1 MLSLQHIRPGP
12 ERKRNANE
20 MEKAHTSIPHLLP
33 KLLAMLIE
41 LALPSSTA
49 ALRHIHRRVAVAASA
64 AASHLC
70 WRLWRGHHAH
80 CTLLIDDLH
89 VASRENALLSR
100 PFILSFGPI
109 GIHELGDADAIF
121 GQQGQVARVG
131 GRVFV

>member
-1 MLSLQHIRPGP
+1 
-12 ERKRNANE
+12 
-20 MEKAHTSIPHLLP
+20 
-33 KLLAMLIE
+33 MLIE

-49 ALRHIHRRVAVAASA
+49 ALCHIHRHVAVAASA

-80 CTLLIDDLH
+80 CTLLIDDLY

-100 PFILSFGPI
+100 PFILSFGPVS
-109 GIHELGDADAIF
+109 IHELGDADAIF
-121 GQQGQVARVG
+121 GQQGQVAGVR